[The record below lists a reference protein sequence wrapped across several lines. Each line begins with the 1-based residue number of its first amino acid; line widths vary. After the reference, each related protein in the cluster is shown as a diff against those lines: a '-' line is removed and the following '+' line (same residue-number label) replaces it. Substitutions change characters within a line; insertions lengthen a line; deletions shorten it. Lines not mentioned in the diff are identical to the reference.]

1 LAEYKVEHNSDR
13 NSILA
18 CKIID
23 TTNAPRDFVR
33 KFLPRELDILVKLNH
48 PHLVHVHSIFQRR
61 NKYFIFM
68 RFAEKGDLLDF
79 ILKNGAVAEN
89 QARIWFRQLVL
100 GIIYAHKNIIALI
113 RGYQEYIKAIIF
125 TFRLSAFT
133 FI

>member
-1 LAEYKVEHNSDR
+1 
-13 NSILA
+13 
-18 CKIID
+18 
-23 TTNAPRDFVR
+23 
-33 KFLPRELDILVKLNH
+33 
-48 PHLVHVHSIFQRR
+48 
-61 NKYFIFM
+61 M